1 MSYLDW
7 VVGQFALF
15 VNHLQ
20 LCLDSVW
27 CCDADV
33 AAQSKKKGRK
43 AMDEAMHVVKQSMSD
58 TGGLGYF
65 HVRNSSSS
73 LHTVCLRPC
82 DSMVMLAV
90 SNWQYRRFQLL
101 PSVLF
106 LPFLHTVCPW
116 LHAFMIVL
124 AVSEWHLKPF
134 WLLACALCFFMSMM
148 MCLCDSAGS
157 EWCRQGYMLVV
168 SGAIPSCANQLSFSS

>member
-1 MSYLDW
+1 M
-7 VVGQFALF
+7 
-15 VNHLQ
+15 
-20 LCLDSVW
+20 
-27 CCDADV
+27 

-106 LPFLHTVCPW
+106 LPFFAHCLSVT
-116 LHAFMIVL
+116 
-124 AVSEWHLKPF
+124 
-134 WLLACALCFFMSMM
+134 ACLYDC
-148 MCLCDSAGS
+148 AGS
-157 EWCRQGYMLVV
+157 ERMAPE
-168 SGAIPSCANQLSFSS
+168 AILAAGVCTLLLHVHDDVPL